1 MKPNGNFNLTVKD
14 VERIEHALLQLQ
26 SSLTDDK
33 DKKEIVDLLARLYHQ
48 KNWYRPKENYV
59 SG

>member
-33 DKKEIVDLLARLYHQ
+33 DKNDTDTRYTLK
-48 KNWYRPKENYV
+48 K
-59 SG
+59 

>member
-33 DKKEIVDLLARLYHQ
+33 DKKEIVDLLASLYHQ
-48 KNWYRPKENYV
+48 KNWYRPKQTYV